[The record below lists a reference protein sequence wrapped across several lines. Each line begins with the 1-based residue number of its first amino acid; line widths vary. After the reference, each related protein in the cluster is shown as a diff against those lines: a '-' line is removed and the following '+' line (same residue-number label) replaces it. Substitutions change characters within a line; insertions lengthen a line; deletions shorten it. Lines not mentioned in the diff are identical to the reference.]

1 MHKTILTALAAA
13 TIFSG
18 GMSVSRAEAT
28 TVATPSIVG
37 VASSPQV
44 REAAIICGGNGCN
57 VVQTK
62 QQKRRK
68 FMPLGYTK
76 PLPQTMPPAATTTP
90 NAP

>member
-18 GMSVSRAEAT
+18 GMPVSRAEAT
-28 TVATPSIVG
+28 TAATPSIVG

-57 VVQTK
+57 PIQTK
-62 QQKRRK
+62 AQKRRK
-68 FMPLGYTK
+68 FQTLGHG
-76 PLPQTMPPAATTTP
+76 
-90 NAP
+90 

>member
-1 MHKTILTALAAA
+1 MHKPLLSALAAVA
-13 TIFSG
+13 ILAG
-18 GMSVSRAEAT
+18 GSLAGGSF
-28 TVATPSIVG
+28 
-37 VASSPQV
+37 ASP
-44 REAAIICGGNGCN
+44 AAAAVLCGGNGCN